1 MEPVTE
7 VTDAG
12 VRLVHGRVGR
22 EEDRRPART
31 SLAVV
36 VEARRRLDTCGV
48 GRRSTAFERGCL
60 PPRRGERVVVD
71 AGPPFGCF
79 LLSRDLSLSRCVLLC
94 LEPDERQ
101 LYFEL

>member
-1 MEPVTE
+1 MEPVTD

-12 VRLVHGRVGR
+12 VQLVHGRVGR

-48 GRRSTAFERGCL
+48 GRRSTAFEQGCL
-60 PPRRGERVVVD
+60 SPCRGERVVVS
-71 AGPPFGCF
+71 AGSPFGGF

-94 LEPDERQ
+94 LEPDGRQ
-101 LYFEL
+101 LYLEL